1 MKRNL
6 LCLMV
11 CAALLTLSGC
21 GSSSA
26 PSKKRVAV
34 VVKALDSE
42 FWLAVKSGVDAAAK
56 EHPDIEVSI
65 MAPQREI
72 DIDQQ
77 VSLIEDQLVRRVSLL
92 VVAPAGVAQLTPV
105 LEKAKT
111 QGIRTI
117 LVDTDAPW
125 GGKLAFV
132 GTDNFLGGK
141 MAGEFLLKQLQGKGK
156 IAVIRGVPGVET
168 HESRLAGFRAGLAGQ
183 PGIQIVAEQPANSER
198 ALAMTVMENMLTSR
212 KDLDGVFAT
221 SDQMA
226 LGALEAIHAR
236 TGAKA
241 PLIVAF
247 DAGKEVLGQ
256 IQNGKIAAAVA
267 QLPYQMGYQS
277 VKTAARALAG
287 ESVPERV
294 DTGVKMVTRE
304 NVAEYVK

>member
-1 MKRNL
+1 MKRSIVAIG
-6 LCLMV
+6 V
-11 CAALLTLSGC
+11 CAALLALNGCSTLP
-21 GSSSA
+21 A
-26 PSKKRVAV
+26 PKKKQVAV

-56 EHPDIEVSI
+56 EHPEIEVSI

-77 VSLIEDQLVRRVSLL
+77 VSLIEDQLVRKVALL
-92 VVAPAGVAQLTPV
+92 VVAPAGVAQVTPV
-105 LEKAKT
+105 LEKAMA
-111 QGIRTI
+111 QGVRTI
-117 LVDTDAPW
+117 LVDTDAAW
-125 GGKLAFV
+125 ASKLAFV
-132 GTDNFLGGK
+132 GTDNFQGGK

-168 HESRLAGFRAGLAGQ
+168 HESRLAGFRDGIKTAPGL
-183 PGIQIVAEQPANSER
+183 QIVAEQPANSER
-198 ALAMTVMENMLTSR
+198 ALAMTVMENILTSQ
-212 KDLDGVFAT
+212 KDLDAVFAT

-226 LGALEAIHAR
+226 LGALEAIRAR
-236 TGAKA
+236 PGAKM

-256 IQNGKIAAAVA
+256 IQSGKIAAAVA

-277 VKTAARALAG
+277 VKAAARVVAG
-287 ESVPERV
+287 ESIPNRI

-304 NVAEYVK
+304 NVTEFLK